1 MMDLTF
7 RNINRLFV
15 LSFENGSNILTINY
29 FEKYYILLIEIK
41 DFDVLIDNEPFFDQ
55 PMKNKQEACEKYQK
69 KLII

>member
-1 MMDLTF
+1 MDLTF
-7 RNINRLFV
+7 TNINRLFV

>member
-1 MMDLTF
+1 M
-7 RNINRLFV
+7 FV

-41 DFDVLIDNEPFFDQ
+41 DFDVLIDNESFFDQ